1 MRTNGIKSWFLA
13 ARPKTLTGAAAP
25 VLIGGALALHE
36 MEGVDYCRPSSV
48 WPLEDVF
55 PSVEA
60 LTGVLVQNAF
70 LPFLLCLLFAFVM
83 QIDSNFVN
91 DYFDFKKGTDREDR
105 LGPERACAQGWVTPK
120 AMRVAIA
127 LTTAIACLVGL
138 PLILWGGL
146 ELVAVG
152 VLCVVFCFLYTTC
165 LSYRGYGD
173 LLVLVFFGVV
183 PVCMTEYV
191 LSGTLD
197 WTDLLASVSCGL
209 AIDCLLMVNNYRDRN
224 QDKISGKRTLVVRFG
239 KSFGLNAYM
248 VLGLSAFV
256 LGSVSLCHVTGKWYS
271 FVLML
276 VYAYHHLMV
285 ARRMRQ
291 IDGKALNGILGGTA
305 RNIFLY
311 GVLFAASL
319 LLF

>member
-1 MRTNGIKSWFLA
+1 MRTNGAKAWFLA

-25 VLIGGALALHE
+25 VLMGGALALHE
-36 MEGVDYCRPSSV
+36 MESVDYCRHSCLWSVGDVLPSLDAFTSE
-48 WPLEDVF
+48 L
-55 PSVEA
+55 SHS
-60 LTGVLVQNAF
+60 AF
-70 LPFLLCLLFAFVM
+70 LPFLLCLVFAFVM
-83 QIDSNFVN
+83 QMDSNFVN

-127 LTTAIACLVGL
+127 LTTTLACLVGL

-152 VLCVVFCFLYTTC
+152 LLCVLFCFLYTTC

-183 PVCMTEYV
+183 PVCMTDYV
-191 LSGTLD
+191 LTGTTD
-197 WTDLLASVSCGL
+197 WAILTASVACGL
-209 AIDCLLMVNNYRDRN
+209 ATDCLLMVNNYRDRN
-224 QDKISGKRTLVVRFG
+224 QDAVSGKRTLVVRYG
-239 KSFGLNAYM
+239 KSFGLGMYLW
-248 VLGLSAFV
+248 LGVAAFILGALS
-256 LGSVSLCHVTGKWYS
+256 LYGVTGRWYS
-271 FVLML
+271 FVLL
-276 VYAYHHLMV
+276 LLYLSLHVAVYRKMSA
-285 ARRMRQ
+285 
-291 IDGKALNGILGGTA
+291 IDGRALNGVLGATA
-305 RNIFLY
+305 RNIFVY